1 MITLLLPIV
10 AFFSLCH
17 AKINANEPLSVSIT
31 PKIWNLL
38 TTKANFINNAV
49 TSIKFPDFDGKN
61 TTCMIRLKMPFERK
75 MKMWCCTS
83 EFP

>member
-49 TSIKFPDFDGKN
+49 TSIKFPDFDGKAEDA
-61 TTCMIRLKMPFERK
+61 IRTKNENVVLY
-75 MKMWCCTS
+75 
-83 EFP
+83 